1 MTLLIDIAYTPKGV
15 LNSHAH
21 SEASSERDEQ
31 RERAS
36 PSVILLL
43 QASGDFAC
51 LGDQP
56 RPVLALGFDSGDGEA
71 AMHEQR
77 VGTSKCRSHRTL
89 FERLEGELVQRN
101 R

>member
-1 MTLLIDIAYTPKGV
+1 
-15 LNSHAH
+15 
-21 SEASSERDEQ
+21 
-31 RERAS
+31 
-36 PSVILLL
+36 
-43 QASGDFAC
+43 
-51 LGDQP
+51 
-56 RPVLALGFDSGDGEA
+56 LGFDSGDGEA